1 MTIEKNAAEELSCQR
16 CSFPNRIGDQFCA
29 RCGEAFIAPSA
40 MLTTPLTPA
49 GPRPEQSDRPARRA
63 PGAPP
68 AQRDATTRYLCAAA
82 HLDPEFSDA
91 AIAEFL
97 VEPVRAIAPA
107 PGVDSAAV
115 LRDAVAARARRR
127 LRDAVLLALLVILV
141 FVSLPV
147 LVVWLIVALIAS
159 AGFGWGA
166 PRTPRTPRNV
176 VILALLVLVGI
187 VLLPPLLGID
197 LSNALPGS
205 VDGLVPEA
213 PYGLVT
219 IVVLAFAVIAVNE
232 FTVHHLVYTSFRRS
246 RFAPDGR
253 QAVTGWERAI
263 RCCGLGSFQA
273 PLARVAAADE
283 RATQHPGS
291 ADVIVHRGFSPF
303 VGAGKRVY
311 QQIIALRLEPDETD
325 KDGGKTHQ
333 QTQEISVVDLHRHV
347 ADAIDNLRSS
357 SSLGPSGRF
366 TGLTRREQVL
376 MAAYRLATNRDTQL
390 GDAVLRDLYRPPAAD
405 LPVSVARRLAD
416 APEEWARYYQ
426 CFRIEAWERDL
437 TTSCYLHAGTDQRM
451 LFLEW
456 NFCILP
462 PIRNDYRRIDRLQ
475 DPFLVP
481 LRRTIADFV
490 TLPATAIHRFR
501 SVFRRFDPLRQR
513 EGEIVPDRY
522 GAAESLR
529 ELAADDD
536 VQNYFQDVDVQRY
549 VKILD
554 ATLVRAVGEYLEDH
568 GYSVVDFMRQ
578 AVPVVNQT
586 QNNFA
591 GNTFYNSAVGSGNT
605 VQGNV
610 SQSPPPKGSP

>member
-1 MTIEKNAAEELSCQR
+1 MTIEKNAAQEMSCQR
-16 CSFPNRIGDQFCA
+16 CSFPNRVGDQFCA
-29 RCGEAFIAPSA
+29 RCGEPLIAPSA

-49 GPRPEQSDRPARRA
+49 RTPAQSDRAARTA
-63 PGAPP
+63 SAAPP

-82 HLDPEFSDA
+82 HLDPEFGDA

-97 VEPVRAIAPA
+97 VEPVRAIPPA

-141 FVSLPV
+141 FVSLPI

-159 AGFGWGA
+159 AGLGWGA
-166 PRTPRTPRNV
+166 PRTPRNV
-176 VILALLVLVGI
+176 VIFALLVLVGI

-205 VDGLVPEA
+205 LDGLVPEA

-246 RFAPDGR
+246 RFAPDAR
-253 QAVTGWERAI
+253 HAATGWERAI
-263 RCCGLGSFQA
+263 RSFGLGSFQA

-311 QQIIALRLEPDETD
+311 QQIVALRLEPAETD
-325 KDGGKTHQ
+325 KDGGKTYRQ
-333 QTQEISVVDLHRHV
+333 PQEISVVDLHRHV

-366 TGLTRREQVL
+366 AGLTRREQVL

-405 LPVSVARRLAD
+405 LPVSVARRMAD

-490 TLPATAIHRFR
+490 TLPATAIRRFR

-549 VKILD
+549 VKVLD
-554 ATLVRAVGEYLEDH
+554 AMLVRAVGEYLEDR

-586 QNNFA
+586 QNFNGA
-591 GNTFYNSAVGSGNT
+591 NTFYNSAVGFDNKVQNNGN
-605 VQGNV
+605 
-610 SQSPPPKGSP
+610 QSPPPKGSP